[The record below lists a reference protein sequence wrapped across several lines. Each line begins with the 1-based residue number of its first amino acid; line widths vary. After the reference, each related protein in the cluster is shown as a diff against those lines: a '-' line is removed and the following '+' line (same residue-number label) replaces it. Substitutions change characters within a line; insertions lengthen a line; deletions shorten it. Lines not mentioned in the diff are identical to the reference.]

1 MCSRHQ
7 SKYTRSLYLLKN
19 TLFMAAVTNFI
30 LSLSDQQGAQPWCRL
45 TGWYWFLF
53 LPASWF
59 FWHIQSAVIMVG
71 IICAQF
77 YLYRYAVTN
86 QYMQNVSLWNYAEPP
101 SLENI
106 IRVRDEMYMH
116 FPKPEENDPP
126 GAAEL
131 AGTKHWDDMAKTRRK
146 VEVALGLTEPEDEVV
161 DKNQAGSNTA
171 GVAGASESIHDLIKR
186 ASEELLLGDGSDPQ
200 GAQANVRGARGKSP
214 GKVRAKVAK
223 ASAPRPKCTVC
234 HDVGLTARF
243 VLSGMCGK
251 CTTANDKKK
260 K

>member
-1 MCSRHQ
+1 M
-7 SKYTRSLYLLKN
+7 
-19 TLFMAAVTNFI
+19 
-30 LSLSDQQGAQPWCRL
+30 
-45 TGWYWFLF
+45 LF

-71 IICAQF
+71 IICALF
-77 YLYRYAVTN
+77 YLYQYAVTN
-86 QYMQNVSLWNYAEPP
+86 QYMQNMAVLKYAEPP
-101 SLENI
+101 YLEI
-106 IRVRDEMYMH
+106 IIGNRDNLYIR

-131 AGTKHWDDMAKTRRK
+131 AGTTHWDNMAKTRRK
-146 VEVALGLTEPEDEVV
+146 VEAALGLTEPEDEVV

-214 GKVRAKVAK
+214 GKVRANVGKAVATKCPKCLVKNLTGRFVVLGICSGCHK
-223 ASAPRPKCTVC
+223 ASQP
-234 HDVGLTARF
+234 
-243 VLSGMCGK
+243 
-251 CTTANDKKK
+251 KKK